1 LAFKKEVKGGS
12 EEGLWQGKKGSEVHR
27 KRNITMDSA

>member
-27 KRNITMDSA
+27 K